1 VDPHTLTS
9 SPEKFIPGVPGAKVA
24 VGDLFDTEAVAIG
37 AVVGAAV
44 VGGAVVG
51 AAVVVGAT
59 VVVGGR
65 VVVVFAA
72 VVVVVGATVVV
83 VVGATVVVVVGSA
96 TTGRP
101 AGGPATFAAAGGVVA
116 TGGDVVVVGLT
127 CALRRAG
134 YLIVC
139 GAIMKSATNAGPR
152 PYT

>member
-9 SPEKFIPGVPGAKVA
+9 SPAKFIPGVPGAKVA
-24 VGDLFDTEAVAIG
+24 VGELFDTEAVAI
-37 AVVGAAV
+37 
-44 VGGAVVG
+44 GAVVG